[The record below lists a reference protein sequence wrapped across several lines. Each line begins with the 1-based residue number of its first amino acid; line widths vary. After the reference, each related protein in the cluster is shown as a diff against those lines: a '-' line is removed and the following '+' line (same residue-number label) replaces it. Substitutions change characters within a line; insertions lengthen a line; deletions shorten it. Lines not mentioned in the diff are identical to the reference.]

1 MLHTQT
7 VEPGTFSVLKDLIA
21 LPALANFSLVGGT
34 ALSLLYGHRSSK
46 DASLILKNDKTSTI
60 NEIIPNDFSSIK
72 IIPNPSYGSFV
83 IESLISDHNKF
94 NLKILNHIGNTV
106 YTQEKINSPSIE
118 INIGNYAKGIY
129 FLYITDNE
137 TIIFTEKLIIQ

>member
-1 MLHTQT
+1 MFIIQ
-7 VEPGTFSVLKDLIA
+7 
-21 LPALANFSLVGGT
+21 LV
-34 ALSLLYGHRSSK
+34 K
-46 DASLILKNDKTSTI
+46 ILETNYPI
-60 NEIIPNDFSSIK
+60 FIGQ
-72 IIPNPSYGSFV
+72 YC
-83 IESLISDHNKF
+83 
-94 NLKILNHIGNTV
+94 LKILNHIGNTV